1 MKESWFA
8 QHIHGDRELTFLFC
22 GRQDSSPGELAGP
35 AGREHYVLYFC
46 LEGRGEYQFRD
57 THCAIGP
64 GEGFLV
70 PPGEVVSIR
79 ADQKEP
85 WKLIWVGFTG
95 CRAAEYLGRCGLGKE
110 NRAFRCDVPE
120 QLERCVQEMVRCE
133 MLGRGHEFLLLGEL
147 YRFLGW
153 IARSA
158 EEPDRL
164 SVLVICEML
173 VHAISLLY
181 KKWRP
186 FSADCPEWMQALLQK
201 IHSPEYI
208 SCSAADVYRLAGY
221 SPPVVIQYFR
231 QYTGDTV
238 TAYLTKAKMDFAC
251 SLLLTTQ
258 MTTIEIACQLGY
270 SSLSHFNKCFRN
282 HTGKS
287 PREYRRAA
295 GSQGR

>member
-1 MKESWFA
+1 MQTVDYRNNKRLLQEGVSFHWWDAPHPSLHNHNHYEFFIITCGQTNHILNGA
-8 QHIHGDRELTFLFC
+8 QKRLSKNDLFLIRPEDCHQFTPIAGSRCIHINLPVTTAKLSSLCEALGISLDALLGGEELCIALN
-22 GRQDSSPGELAGP
+22 DVELA
-35 AGREHYVLYFC
+35 FF
-46 LEGRGEYQFRD
+46 Q
-57 THCAIGP
+57 
-64 GEGFLV
+64 
-70 PPGEVVSIR
+70 SR
-79 ADQKEP
+79 AQ
-85 WKLIWVGFTG
+85 
-95 CRAAEYLGRCGLGKE
+95 
-110 NRAFRCDVPE
+110 
-120 QLERCVQEMVRCE
+120 QLN
-133 MLGRGHEFLLLGEL
+133 L
-147 YRFLGW
+147 

-164 SVLVICEML
+164 GVLVICEML

>member
-35 AGREHYVLYFC
+35 AVREHYVLYFC

-133 MLGRGHEFLLLGEL
+133 MLGRGHEFLSCTAFWAG
-147 YRFLGW
+147 
-153 IARSA
+153 S
-158 EEPDRL
+158 P
-164 SVLVICEML
+164 
-173 VHAISLLY
+173 
-181 KKWRP
+181 
-186 FSADCPEWMQALLQK
+186 ALL
-201 IHSPEYI
+201 
-208 SCSAADVYRLAGY
+208 RG
-221 SPPVVIQYFR
+221 
-231 QYTGDTV
+231 
-238 TAYLTKAKMDFAC
+238 
-251 SLLLTTQ
+251 
-258 MTTIEIACQLGY
+258 
-270 SSLSHFNKCFRN
+270 
-282 HTGKS
+282 
-287 PREYRRAA
+287 RAA
-295 GSQGR
+295 GAGKPGLSM

>member
-1 MKESWFA
+1 MAAFFRLTA
-8 QHIHGDRELTFLFC
+8 Q
-22 GRQDSSPGELAGP
+22 
-35 AGREHYVLYFC
+35 
-46 LEGRGEYQFRD
+46 
-57 THCAIGP
+57 
-64 GEGFLV
+64 
-70 PPGEVVSIR
+70 
-79 ADQKEP
+79 
-85 WKLIWVGFTG
+85 
-95 CRAAEYLGRCGLGKE
+95 
-110 NRAFRCDVPE
+110 NR
-120 QLERCVQEMVRCE
+120 
-133 MLGRGHEFLLLGEL
+133 
-147 YRFLGW
+147 
-153 IARSA
+153 
-158 EEPDRL
+158 
-164 SVLVICEML
+164 
-173 VHAISLLY
+173 
-181 KKWRP
+181 
-186 FSADCPEWMQALLQK
+186 MQALLQK

>member
-1 MKESWFA
+1 MIRPEDCHQFTPIAGSRCI
-8 QHIHGDRELTFLFC
+8 HINLPVTTAKLSSLCEALGISFDALLGGEELCIALN
-22 GRQDSSPGELAGP
+22 DVELA
-35 AGREHYVLYFC
+35 FF
-46 LEGRGEYQFRD
+46 Q
-57 THCAIGP
+57 
-64 GEGFLV
+64 
-70 PPGEVVSIR
+70 SR
-79 ADQKEP
+79 AQ
-85 WKLIWVGFTG
+85 
-95 CRAAEYLGRCGLGKE
+95 
-110 NRAFRCDVPE
+110 
-120 QLERCVQEMVRCE
+120 QLN
-133 MLGRGHEFLLLGEL
+133 L
-147 YRFLGW
+147 